1 MKKSRIIILIL
12 SLSLILFSCTKES
25 FSLSSS
31 VLTRNITVM
40 PSSRTEEA
48 VLRVALEEDGDSDA
62 VYTFLLVSPDG
73 DLRWE
78 GKLEKSGEY
87 YYSPSLGIT
96 PGASFTDGE
105 YSLYVYSS
113 LGTTVDEK
121 VTISKEEGNYTYGNA
136 SSKDSASVV
145 FYDREEFVTDTLEDA
160 DYAVITYRDRYS
172 NSITLRV
179 EFNL

>member
-1 MKKSRIIILIL
+1 MKKSRTVLPILIF
-12 SLSLILFSCTKES
+12 SLFLFSCTKES

-31 VLTRNITVM
+31 SLTRNITVM
-40 PSSRTEEA
+40 PSSRSEEA
-48 VLRVALEEDGDSDA
+48 VLRVELEEEEESGA

-78 GKLEKSGEY
+78 GRLEKSGEY
-87 YYSPSLGIT
+87 YYSPSLSIT
-96 PGASFTDGE
+96 PGASFEEGE
-105 YSLYVYSS
+105 YSIYVYSS
-113 LGTTVDEK
+113 LGTTVDGK
-121 VTISKEEGNYTYGNA
+121 VTIAKEEGNYTWENA
-136 SSKDSASVV
+136 SLKDSASVV
-145 FYDREEFVTDTLEDA
+145 FYDREEFVTSTLPDA